1 MEKPILFNTEMVKA
15 ILAGR
20 KTQTRRLIRP
30 QPAGQLSYIF
40 GGSHP
45 GKWTYMS
52 RSDAK
57 AWDVDESVIHEEEGK
72 FWTPPCHGDDVLYVR
87 ETWNYGYVDTDW
99 KEGCPPEHWFEELDW
114 KGKDHDFLRE
124 ISRFWYLADDDE
136 PLYDL
141 KWKPSIHMPKEAAR
155 IWLKVKRVRVE
166 RLQDISYDDV
176 QAEGMDMDAWYEYDE
191 WQHQTGDGLAADG
204 THVIYE
210 TMRGF
215 FGHKVWDATMQSLEQ
230 YEKYGWDAN
239 PWVWVIEFERVEGKH
254 DDD

>member
-15 ILAGR
+15 ILEGR

-52 RSDAK
+52 RSEAK

-87 ETWNYGYVDTDW
+87 ETWNYGYVDSDW
-99 KEGCPPEHWFEELDW
+99 KEGCPPEYWFEELDW

-136 PLYDL
+136 PLYGL
-141 KWKPSIHMPKEAAR
+141 KWKPSIHMPRAAAR
-155 IWLKVKRVRVE
+155 IFLKVKRVRAE
-166 RLQDISYDDV
+166 RLKNITDEDAA
-176 QAEGMDMDAWYEYDE
+176 AEGCQAQGIFETPRQYF
-191 WQHQTGDGLAADG
+191 AALWNNTYG
-204 THVIYE
+204 V
-210 TMRGF
+210 G
-215 FGHKVWDATMQSLEQ
+215 GKKVPENWAS
-230 YEKYGWDAN
+230 N
-239 PWVWVIEFERVEGKH
+239 PWVWVIEFEKMEGKH
-254 DDD
+254 NDD

>member
-1 MEKPILFNTEMVKA
+1 MERPMLFNTEMVRA
-15 ILAGR
+15 ILDGR
-20 KTQTRRLIRP
+20 KTQTRRIVKNQSLTEE
-30 QPAGQLSYIF
+30 QLKNCGKPCY
-40 GGSHP
+40 P
-45 GKWTYMS
+45 GDILW
-52 RSDAK
+52 
-57 AWDVDESVIHEEEGK
+57 
-72 FWTPPCHGDDVLYVR
+72 VR
-87 ETWNYGYVDTDW
+87 ETWTVWSRT
-99 KEGCPPEHWFEELDW
+99 L
-114 KGKDHDFLRE
+114 GKMPAFH
-124 ISRFWYLADDDE
+124 YKADGE
-136 PLYDL
+136 DL
-141 KWKPSIHMPKEAAR
+141 VNVKWHPSIHMPKEAAR

>member
-1 MEKPILFNTEMVKA
+1 MEKPILFNTEMVRA
-15 ILAGR
+15 ILEGR

-30 QPAGQLSYIF
+30 QPEGQLSYIF

-52 RSDAK
+52 RSEAK
-57 AWDVDESVIHEEEGK
+57 AWDVDESVIHEEDGK

-87 ETWNYGYVDTDW
+87 ETWNYGYVDSDW

-141 KWKPSIHMPKEAAR
+141 KWKPSIHMPREAAR
-155 IWLKVKRVRVE
+155 IFLKVNRVRAE
-166 RLQDISYDDV
+166 RLKDITEEDAV
-176 QAEGMDMDAWYEYDE
+176 AEGFEADE
-191 WQHQTGDGLAADG
+191 VFNARARFAMTWNSVYGVSGK
-204 THVIYE
+204 
-210 TMRGF
+210 
-215 FGHKVWDATMQSLEQ
+215 KVPENWAS
-230 YEKYGWDAN
+230 N
-239 PWVWVIEFERVEGKH
+239 PWVWVIDFERVEGRP
-254 DDD
+254 

>member
-30 QPAGQLSYIF
+30 QPKGQLSYIF

-52 RSDAK
+52 RSEAK

-99 KEGCPPEHWFEELDW
+99 KEGCPPEAWFNELDLDE
-114 KGKDHDFLRE
+114 KFMPFLHE
-124 ISRFWYLADDDE
+124 ISRFWYLADNDD
-136 PLYDL
+136 PLYGL
-141 KWKPSIHMPKEAAR
+141 KWKPSIHMPKAAAR

-191 WQHQTGDGLAADG
+191 WQHQTSDGLAADG
-204 THVIYE
+204 IHVIYE

-254 DDD
+254 DEH